1 MKKIVVSLF
10 SLMAPALAYATNG
23 DTMMS
28 VGSENTALGGTG
40 VAHYV
45 GAEST
50 FANPA
55 MLGLS
60 TGDQLVGGV
69 VLFKPSVTNSGM
81 QGITESSTAN
91 TSYIPDVSYSSRI
104 SDHWTYGVAMAGIAG
119 MGVDYTGGLASN
131 TMDARTQLSILKV
144 VPTIAYNDTNYGL
157 GFSPVLQYGS
167 LAMSFIG
174 NTTINPNQNAT
185 SDTRMG
191 YAMGGYFKPMPAL
204 TLGVAYNSKIKMN
217 YAPQISYA
225 ALQGFGQTYSD
236 NLTQP
241 AEIKVGVSYDLN
253 QSFTLTADYRQI
265 QWANAQDYG
274 NLAWKN
280 EDVTAIGVK
289 YKSDGY
295 WLGAGY
301 NNSNNPIGV
310 FANGVAA
317 NAHNGQNG
325 IGNLFNN
332 LMFPGIIKNAY
343 TFGGG
348 YMLNK
353 HFELAGSIM
362 YAPKVTTTVD
372 ISDAAQLAP
381 GSLYN
386 TTTHSQE
393 AYSVSLRYK
402 L

>member
-1 MKKIVVSLF
+1 MKMKKLVVSIVGAMV
-10 SLMAPALAYATNG
+10 STLAYATNG

-60 TGDQLVGGV
+60 TGDELVAGV
-69 VLFKPSVTNSGM
+69 VLFKPKVTNSGM

-91 TSYIPDVSYSSRI
+91 TSYIPDISYSSRI
-104 SDHWTYGVAMAGIAG
+104 NDHWTYGIAMAGIAG
-119 MGVDYTGGLASN
+119 MGVDYTGASASN
-131 TMDARTQLSILKV
+131 TMNARTQLSILKV
-144 VPTIAYNDTNYGL
+144 VPTIAYNDTDFGL

-167 LAMSFIG
+167 LAMSFNG
-174 NTTINPNQNAT
+174 YTAINPNQNAT
-185 SDTRMG
+185 SDTRVG

-204 TLGVAYNSKIKMN
+204 TLGAAYNSKIKMN
-217 YAPQISYA
+217 YAPQISFA

-241 AEIKVGVSYDLN
+241 AEIKLGVSYDLN

-274 NLAWKN
+274 DLAWKN
-280 EDVTAIGVK
+280 EDVTAIGIK
-289 YKSDGY
+289 YKSAGY
-295 WLGAGY
+295 WIGAGY

-310 FANGVAA
+310 FANNLGTT
-317 NAHNGQNG
+317 NGQNG

-332 LMFPGIIKNAY
+332 LMFPGIIKDSY
-343 TFGGG
+343 TVGGG
-348 YMLNK
+348 YALNK
-353 HFELAGSIM
+353 NYELAGSFM
-362 YAPKVTTTVD
+362 YAPKVTSTVD
-372 ISDAAQLAP
+372 VSAANMQPA
-381 GSLYN
+381 GFLYN

-393 AYSVSLRYK
+393 SFSVSLRYK
-402 L
+402 F

>member
-1 MKKIVVSLF
+1 MKKIVVSLLAAF
-10 SLMAPALAYATNG
+10 SPVMAYATNG

-45 GAEST
+45 GAESA

-60 TGDQLVGGV
+60 TGDELVGGV

-104 SDHWTYGVAMAGIAG
+104 SDHWTYGIAMAGIAG
-119 MGVDYTGGLASN
+119 MGVDYTGAPANN
-131 TMDARTQLSILKV
+131 TMNARTQLSILKV
-144 VPTIAYNDTNYGL
+144 VPTIAYNDTNFGL

-167 LAMSFIG
+167 LAMSFNG
-174 NTTINPNQNAT
+174 FTAINPNQNAT

-191 YAMGGYFKPMPAL
+191 YAMGGYFKPIPSL

-225 ALQGFGQTYSD
+225 ASQGFGQTYSD
-236 NLTQP
+236 NLAQP

-274 NLAWKN
+274 NLAWNN
-280 EDVTAIGVK
+280 EDVTAIGIK
-289 YKSDGY
+289 YKNTGY

-317 NAHNGQNG
+317 NAYNGQNG

-332 LMFPGIIKNAY
+332 LMFPGIIKSSY

-353 HFELAGSIM
+353 QYELAGSFM
-362 YAPKVTTTVD
+362 YAPKVTATVD
-372 ISDAAQLAP
+372 VSDAAGLPP

-386 TTTHSQE
+386 TTTHSQQ
-393 AYSVSLRYK
+393 AFSVSLRYK
-402 L
+402 F